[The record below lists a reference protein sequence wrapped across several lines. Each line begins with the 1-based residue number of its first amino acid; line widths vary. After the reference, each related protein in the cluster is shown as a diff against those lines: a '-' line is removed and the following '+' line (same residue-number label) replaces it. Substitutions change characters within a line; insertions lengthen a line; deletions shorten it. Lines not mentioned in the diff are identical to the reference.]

1 MALEPYLH
9 LQPRWPA
16 SSWKSAWEFQAKQT
30 HSYSKKAFK
39 RFDWFSMCW
48 LMKSSPDGPTGFRKP
63 RPQSTPLFFLP
74 FMKLSGIISELST
87 LSPAVELKLIDCTKD
102 QLRAATESL
111 SCQTQNQ
118 PTPSNWNH
126 FKSQLT
132 EVMRLRGSYR
142 ADASLDH
149 KPCTGILTP
158 LINNSVLLVVL
169 CPLFSACQQL
179 VPRQKTPQAKGG
191 AFSWLSG
198 RLEPCKKTS
207 WLRSKYL
214 FPSVLIPFGVFVV
227 THSTWRPLQ
236 LAQEGLLHLRSMEE
250 TSTKASA
257 VSLTSRLV
265 PGEPDHTCIPAGT
278 CTLRAQ
284 DKVIPAED
292 KTTEVPVR
300 ADGDSS
306 PTRLIHNAPDDLK
319 EQMETL
325 GRYAWR
331 QRTHT
336 DDGLQQNS
344 PTVGGR
350 LIWARREQPEGPSA
364 ETKHLDLFKYH
375 YNKCNFFPPSLS
387 LRNIFVFCS
396 NGL

>member
-16 SSWKSAWEFQAKQT
+16 SSWKSAWEFQAKQI

-39 RFDWFSMCW
+39 RFDWFSMWSSW

-132 EVMRLRGSYR
+132 EVMRLRGS
-142 ADASLDH
+142 LDH

-169 CPLFSACQQL
+169 CPLFQPANSSSTNKRLLERRVALSHDCQGDWSPARRHHDWNRSTCFPLFWFLLACL
-179 VPRQKTPQAKGG
+179 SSLTARGVPSSSLRKGCYISEAWRRQAQKPQPFPWPPVWSRGSRITRASRRGPARCALKTRSSRQKTKLQKCQ
-191 AFSWLSG
+191 SG
-198 RLEPCKKTS
+198 R
-207 WLRSKYL
+207 
-214 FPSVLIPFGVFVV
+214 
-227 THSTWRPLQ
+227 
-236 LAQEGLLHLRSMEE
+236 
-250 TSTKASA
+250 
-257 VSLTSRLV
+257 
-265 PGEPDHTCIPAGT
+265 
-278 CTLRAQ
+278 
-284 DKVIPAED
+284 
-292 KTTEVPVR
+292 
-300 ADGDSS
+300 
-306 PTRLIHNAPDDLK
+306 
-319 EQMETL
+319 METAAQHVSSTMHQMTL
-325 GRYAWR
+325 KNRWR
-331 QRTHT
+331 RSE
-336 DDGLQQNS
+336 GM
-344 PTVGGR
+344 
-350 LIWARREQPEGPSA
+350 PEGSVPA
-364 ETKHLDLFKYH
+364 QMMD
-375 YNKCNFFPPSLS
+375 CN
-387 LRNIFVFCS
+387 RTVRQWED
-396 NGL
+396 G